1 MKIEDRY
8 MVIQE
13 LGSGS
18 AGTVYKVR
26 DLLED
31 RILALKLFTGDPEE
45 RENVETLG
53 NEFKLLS
60 GLDHPNLVKV
70 RDFAV
75 DSKGMPF
82 FTMDFVDGSNI
93 LEYIRSSGFPEPHG
107 DWDAGIALLYKLSF
121 QIGEALAVIHSRAL
135 VHGDLKPPNILV
147 SGRGGPEPVPAARL
161 LDFGLSRMIT
171 APPSRMLSGTLEYMA
186 PEFFFGEPL
195 HKGSD
200 MYALGVILYELLTG
214 KYPVSGK
221 NPAEILQAHASGSY
235 PAPGTLE
242 PRIDSRLESLIL
254 RLLSPNPLDRCA
266 DGFEFLMAL
275 SDLSGI
281 GCRTIKGAHVRNLVP
296 GGRFAGRKKEKN
308 RLKQLFEAAS
318 KGSNCFALISGETG
332 TGKSRLASDLKARA
346 QLSGARV
353 ITATSSGTGFM
364 KDVTAVVEQAV
375 MILGRDHPSVQKHVR
390 EISAVAPWLADSAS
404 SDSASID
411 PSEKRPGGQ
420 RRMTPQPV
428 KESHRILRA
437 VSDLLFKAAD
447 EVTTFVVYEDIHLAG
462 SLASEL
468 IIHLG
473 RLILS
478 AGPADATA
486 ETADPPSL
494 ACDTG
499 EETRKGG
506 GLFILATCDTDRGES
521 ATIKDEIIAELG
533 EKQRF
538 LRLDLEPLSEDETG
552 EYLLGLLRGNP
563 AEIERVTRHI
573 HETTGGNPLFLQEYV
588 KLLVEEEKFLFSGNG
603 FRAKADLLFDRVT
616 PVSLGEALSHRLAG
630 LSFEETEVLRVLS
643 VCGFS
648 GSLDIPL
655 SLLQAPAYELN
666 KALKNLEAARLI
678 QMSKD
683 GYEFA
688 SGFIMDTVYASIP
701 DSGRKRLH
709 LAAGSRIEDLSGA
722 VPGIHSEL
730 LAYHFSRTGEPKRGM
745 KYLEEAGRKLERAGA
760 LLEAEGYF
768 ARAVDFLDL
777 DDTIPA
783 GEKLRKKFDL
793 QHARTVILDQA
804 GRRREQEESVRV
816 LAEIARELDDPEC
829 EIARLMEEI
838 IYFGRI
844 PKLEKALE
852 ITLKGIAFAERHG
865 LQRQELRIKL
875 MRASLLHK
883 RLDFKNH
890 LALIREVLPIARE
903 LGFKDEEA
911 NARLQLGFSQVPG
924 EAVDHEANI
933 AEFNRAAEIFAEL
946 NAESSLVTVYMNLGN
961 SCFSLKKYEQAIKT
975 YGRGIELAEKLG
987 YDRGVAWMLQNT
999 GCIYFELGLPDEAQ
1013 DCLERSLRIFR
1024 LEGDVLDAGIAHGSL
1039 GKNQLLKG
1047 SYERARMHFEKA
1059 VEINAGLKRVYSEID
1074 NLVWLASTL
1083 QQAGDTENSLAL
1095 LEKIDERLDEAGD
1108 EDGLHRIL
1116 PRIYRSLNLLELGKV
1131 SESYRFS
1138 REAVTILERNQNRV
1152 FMPEAVWYL
1161 HSRIA
1166 SRYESEIEWNRPGA
1180 TSADIRERESTKF
1193 LERAYERA
1201 AHVAS
1206 LMSDPVLK
1214 RAYCEKSLYPSNIF
1228 KEYRILNRET
1238 EPEKFLGMPSLKAL
1252 YDISSNINSTLDPE
1266 ILLTRILTLAVDT
1279 LRAERGLL
1287 ALVNDSGELEVRT
1300 AVGLADD
1307 SLEDAREVSLSTLK
1321 DVSGTSRPIL
1331 VTGAFDDERF
1341 RNRRSIVNLRIS
1353 SILAVPLA
1361 SRGKPAGVVY
1371 LDRRAVE
1378 NPFTPEDL
1386 AFLEAFS
1393 NLAAVAL
1400 DNARMHEELKR
1411 ENISLKTEV
1420 RDKFRFER
1428 LIGVSASMQAV
1439 YRAMEAAMRSDA
1451 AVLVDGKSGTG
1462 KELVASAIH
1471 HNGLRREGKFLPVDC
1486 GAIPESLLESELFGH
1501 ARGAFTGAA
1510 TSKRG
1515 LFEDASGGTLFLDEI
1530 GNTSPS
1536 FQARLLRVLQE
1547 GEVRRLGES
1556 LIRKVDVRVIAA
1568 TNVDL
1573 EERLRDGTFR
1583 EDLYYRLNV
1592 FNIQLPDLRE
1602 RLEDIPLL
1610 AEFFL
1615 EKAGKRLK
1623 EPVRT
1628 LSREAVE
1635 VLSLYPWPGNI
1646 RELENEMERI
1656 TAFGTDRRMIESA
1669 DLHPRILEGAGKPV
1683 PAAPS
1688 GGKSGEPGPPG
1699 QSRGAA
1705 TGAHLPEWLLD
1716 EETRPFDELEE
1727 WYITWVYEK
1736 LGQNKVRTAEVLGLS
1751 RSTLQRRFKEI
1762 EGRSA

>member
-8 MVIQE
+8 IVIQE

-31 RILALKLFTGDPEE
+31 RILALKLFTADPEE

-75 DSKGMPF
+75 DAAGLPF
-82 FTMDFVDGSNI
+82 FTMDFVDGRNI
-93 LEYIRSSGFPEPHG
+93 LEYIRATGFPGPEG
-107 DWDAGIALLYKLSF
+107 DWDVGLAVLYNLFF

-147 SGRGGPEPVPAARL
+147 SERDGTGPAPAARL

-200 MYALGVILYELLTG
+200 MYALGVVFYELLTG
-214 KYPVSGK
+214 RYPVSGK
-221 NPAEILQAHASGSY
+221 NPLEILQAHASGSY
-235 PAPGTLE
+235 PSPRALE
-242 PRIDSRLESLIL
+242 PRIDSRLEGLIS
-254 RLLSPNPLDRCA
+254 RLLSPNPLDRYA

-281 GCRTIKGAHVRNLVP
+281 GCRTIEGAHVRNLVP
-296 GGRFAGRKKEKN
+296 GGRFAGRTNEKK
-308 RLKQLFEAAS
+308 RLEQLFEAAS

-332 TGKSRLASDLKARA
+332 TGKSRLASDLKART

-353 ITATSSGTGFM
+353 ISATSSGTGFM
-364 KDVTAVVEQAV
+364 KDVTTVVEQTV
-375 MILGRDHPSVQKHVR
+375 YILGRDHPSVKKHGR
-390 EISAVAPWLADSAS
+390 DISAVAPWLVDSTGSGSAS
-404 SDSASID
+404 FD
-411 PSEKRPGGQ
+411 PSENRPVEQ

-428 KESHRILRA
+428 KESFRILRA
-437 VSDLLFKAAD
+437 VSDLLFKAA
-447 EVTTFVVYEDIHLAG
+447 EEATTVVVFEDIHLAG
-462 SLASEL
+462 SLASEFVL
-468 IIHLG
+468 HLG

-478 AGPADATA
+478 EEPTD
-486 ETADPPSL
+486 ESVDTADPPSL

-499 EETRKGG
+499 GTMKGRG
-506 GLFILATCDTDRGES
+506 GLFLLATCDVDHGES
-521 ATIKDEIIAELG
+521 PSIKDNIRERFG
-533 EKQRF
+533 EKRRF
-538 LRLDLEPLSEDETG
+538 LHIDLEPLSEDEVG
-552 EYLLGLLRGNP
+552 EYLLGLLKGNP

-573 HETTGGNPLFLQEYV
+573 HEATGGNPLFLQEYV
-588 KLLVEEEKFLFSGNG
+588 KLLVEEEKFVFSGNG

-616 PVSLGEALSHRLAG
+616 PDSLGEALARRLAG
-630 LSFEETEVLRVLS
+630 LSSEETEALQVLS

-655 SLLQAPAYELN
+655 SLMQAPAYELN
-666 KALKNLEAARLI
+666 MALKNLEAGRLI
-678 QMSKD
+678 RMSKD

-688 SGFIMDTVYASIP
+688 SGFIMDAVYTSIP
-701 DSGRKRLH
+701 DSDRKRLH
-709 LAAGSRIEDLSGA
+709 LAAGSRIEELSGSVRKINA
-722 VPGIHSEL
+722 EL
-730 LAYHFSRTGEPKRGM
+730 LAFHFSNAGEPKRGL

-760 LLEAEGYF
+760 LLEAEGYL

-777 DDTIPA
+777 DDTVPA
-783 GEKLRKKFDL
+783 GEKLRRKFDL

-816 LAEIARELDDPEC
+816 LAEIALELDDPESGL
-829 EIARLMEEI
+829 AQLMEEI

-844 PKLEKALE
+844 PELEKALE

-865 LQRQELRIKL
+865 LRRQELRIKL

-890 LALIREVLPIARE
+890 LALIREVLPVARE

-911 NARLQLGFSQVPG
+911 NARLQLGFSQAPG

-933 AEFNRAAEIFAEL
+933 SEFNRAAEIFAEL

-961 SCFSLKKYEQAIKT
+961 SYFLLKKYEQAIKT
-975 YGRGIELAEKLG
+975 YGMGIELAEKLG

-999 GCIYFELGLPDEAQ
+999 GCIYFELGLPDKAQ
-1013 DCLERSLRIFR
+1013 DCLDRSLRIFR
-1024 LEGDVLDAGIAHGSL
+1024 LEGDILDAGIAHGSL

-1047 SYERARMHFEKA
+1047 SYDRARMHFEKA

-1074 NLVWLASTL
+1074 NLVWLASTMHL
-1083 QQAGDTENSLAL
+1083 AGDTENSLAL
-1095 LEKIDERLDEAGD
+1095 LDNIEERLDEAGD

-1138 REAVTILERNQNRV
+1138 REAVTILDRNKNRV
-1152 FMPEAVWYL
+1152 FMPEGVWYL

-1166 SRYESEIEWNRPGA
+1166 SRYESEIELNRPGEKA
-1180 TSADIRERESTKF
+1180 VDIRERESTKF
-1193 LERAYERA
+1193 LERAHEMT

-1206 LMSDPVLK
+1206 LISDPILK
-1214 RAYCEKSLYPSNIF
+1214 RAYREKSLYPSKIF
-1228 KEYRILNRET
+1228 KEYRILNSEA

-1266 ILLTRILTLAVDT
+1266 ILLIRILTLAVDT

-1287 ALVNDSGELEVRT
+1287 ALVNDSGELEVKT

-1331 VTGAFDDERF
+1331 VAGAFDDERF

-1361 SRGKPAGVVY
+1361 GRGNPTGVVY
-1371 LDRRAVE
+1371 LDRRALE

-1420 RDKFRFER
+1420 RDKFRFEN

-1471 HNGLRREGKFLPVDC
+1471 HNGLRKEGKFLPVDC

-1556 LIRKVDVRVIAA
+1556 LIRKVDVRIIAA

-1573 EERLRDGTFR
+1573 VERLREGTFR

-1592 FNIQLPDLRE
+1592 FNIQLPTLRE

-1615 EKAGKRLK
+1615 DKAGKRLNAQVK
-1623 EPVRT
+1623 T
-1628 LSREAVE
+1628 LSREAIE

-1646 RELENEMERI
+1646 RELGNEMERI
-1656 TAFGTDRRMIESA
+1656 TAFGTDRRMIETE

-1683 PAAPS
+1683 PAAAAP
-1688 GGKSGEPGPPG
+1688 GKPGDTVPPE
-1699 QSRGAA
+1699 QDHGAA
-1705 TGAHLPEWLLD
+1705 AGAHLPKWLLD

-1736 LGQNKVRTAEVLGLS
+1736 LGKNKVRTAEVLGLS
-1751 RSTLQRRFKEI
+1751 RSTLQRRFKEM
-1762 EGRSA
+1762 EGRGA